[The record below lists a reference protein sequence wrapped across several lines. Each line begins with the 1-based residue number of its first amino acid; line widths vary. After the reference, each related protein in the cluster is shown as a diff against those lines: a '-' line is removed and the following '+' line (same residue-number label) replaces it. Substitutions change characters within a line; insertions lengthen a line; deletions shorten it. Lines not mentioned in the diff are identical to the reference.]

1 MDTGVS
7 VTALTPTCLFTGPEE
22 DPAQVVRVGVRR
34 TRPAGP
40 LVVRVEGPAVTT
52 PVPRLLRA
60 DAAEAYAV
68 VDGEADATGGTPGSG
83 ARPELADTV
92 EVSVALLP
100 GADATPGARHPVTA
114 RVGTP
119 YGLELASLEGELL
132 VAEPGWTLR
141 LVPHFHYDPMWWNT
155 QAAYTARWDVP
166 PGPGETEKGWEY
178 TGVPAFTLVPLHLQ
192 AARDDPAYRFV
203 LSEIDYLKP
212 FWDSHPQYR
221 DELRQLI
228 RTGRLE
234 IVGGTYNEP
243 STNLTGAE
251 TTVRSALHGLAFH
264 EGVLGARPR
273 TAWQLDVFGHDP
285 SFPALMAGAGLDS
298 AVLARGPHHQWG
310 PMMDTWGPA
319 ARPPDAMQLPAE
331 YEWLSPG
338 GEGLLLHYLPAHYS
352 AGWFSHLAA
361 GREEAAEQIVELY
374 GLLRRAAATKNV
386 LVPMGTDFSW
396 PHEWGT
402 EVQHLLARRY
412 TWPRVLHTG
421 PAEHFAAV
429 RAELTARVE
438 RPLPVTREMGP
449 VYSGKDVSY
458 ADVKQAQRAAENA
471 LQQAETFTAL
481 ARSAAGHAVPRDALD
496 KAWRHLL
503 HAAHHDGVTGTFSD
517 QVYLD
522 LLPTWREAYELAVRV
537 REGALRA
544 LAGRIDTRVPGAG
557 GGAEDVET
565 AAAETADAETAEPR
579 ERALAVPTLAV
590 TVFNPLSWERTDLVR
605 VQVELAPLGVRDAR
619 LIGLRD
625 AAGRLSPVHVEAAE
639 AERATVSFVARDVPA
654 LGHRTWWLTGCGTP
668 LSGGWKAQDPAEPYA
683 IGNAHYRVTADP
695 LRGGGPASVVELRS
709 GRELLTGGGVC
720 ELVVQDEYAAHPYF
734 GEGPWHLLPKG
745 PGTGSGAAPAD
756 DVRVERGPL
765 GSRIVARGRTGEVR
779 WRLTSTLWND
789 LDRLELTT
797 DVEEFTGSDQLLR
810 LRVPA
815 DVPGALPVGGTAA
828 AVVGRGF
835 AFPDADAGADHT
847 RAPWTL
853 DTPCLDFFALS
864 SVCRAELSAPDGSAA
879 GVRAFGAA
887 EIVLPDAGLPGYG
900 RPQEKEQAQ
909 EAGADGLR
917 ALVTALGRAG
927 ATSAPTRATGP
938 RWGDIAVDS
947 SLPDLRIAVGGPEEN
962 AFTAQVLASAHPA
975 YAEAVA
981 GAVKGCDGPYA
992 LVWVPARQALRAA
1005 WTPGLDLTGARD
1017 LCVAVLLAPDDDA
1030 MAALSALASDLARDG
1045 RIRAVHP
1052 VPDERADEHGE
1063 FEDRTVGVL
1072 VRGTPG
1078 FAVDTGGRLHS
1089 SLLRSSTGRPSGAWM
1104 DPPRRTAPDG
1114 SSFQLQHWTHRF
1126 EHALVAGDGD
1136 WRRVDLVRRGREF
1149 NSPLTAFAAS
1159 PAEGGLRDGQSL
1171 LTVEPAERLLVES
1184 VKVGGPGQDSL
1195 VVRLHET
1202 HGAPARPVFSGP
1214 VARGT
1219 ARMSDLRERPVDGPV
1234 RDVNGHATATVLFP
1248 LPAGP
1253 GAESAHE
1260 AHEVHQPVFSRYWL
1274 HNTGTAPLGDAPL
1287 SITVTPDELPC
1298 AGAPLN
1304 VQVTVSANRAPG
1316 GAPVTAALRVSA
1328 PDGWQVSWEECE
1340 VSLASDGHVSCP
1352 LRIEVPRSA
1361 RPGTHLVRV
1370 EARASA
1376 GAPASASV
1384 PASPASVED
1393 CLRVTVADPDGNG
1406 VPAAALTLVNTT
1418 EHIDVAP
1425 GGRTA
1430 LRFRLGNPLRSG
1442 VRGEILALSP
1452 YGAWELTSSRS
1463 VPVTVGPDS
1472 DEEVTLTVR
1481 PPLDTPPGTYWV
1493 AAKAACDGLVAYSP
1507 AVRVRVAPL
1516 S

>member
-7 VTALTPTCLFTGPEE
+7 VTGLTSTCLFTGPDD
-22 DPAQVVRVGVRR
+22 DPAQVVRVRVRR
-34 TRPAGP
+34 TRPVGP
-40 LVVRVEGPAVTT
+40 LVVRVEGQAVTT

-68 VDGEADATGGTPGSG
+68 VDSVVDSALDDAFTEAREPTGP
-83 ARPELADTV
+83 PELEDTV
-92 EVSVALLP
+92 EVSVALTP
-100 GADATPGARHPVTA
+100 GADAEPGARHPVTA
-114 RVGTP
+114 RVTTP
-119 YGLELASLEGELL
+119 YGLELASLEGEFT
-132 VAEPGWTLR
+132 VCEPGWTLR
-141 LVPHFHYDPMWWNT
+141 LVSHFHYDPMWWNT

-166 PGPGETEKGWEY
+166 LRPGEAEKGWEY

-212 FWDSHPQYR
+212 FWDTHPQYR
-221 DELRQLI
+221 AELRQLI
-228 RTGRLE
+228 HEGRLE

-264 EGVLGARPR
+264 EGVLGALPR

-361 GREEAAEQIVELY
+361 GRDEAAEQILELY
-374 GLLRRAAATKNV
+374 GLLQRAAATKNV
-386 LVPMGTDFSW
+386 LIPMGTDFSW
-396 PHEWGT
+396 PHEWGM
-402 EVQHLLARRY
+402 EVQHHLSRRY

-429 RAELTARVE
+429 RAELAARGE

-449 VYSGKDVSY
+449 VYSGKDVTY

-471 LQQAETFTAL
+471 LQQAETFAAL
-481 ARSAAGHAVPRDALD
+481 ARSVAGHAVPQDALD

-522 LLPTWREAYELAVRV
+522 LLPTWREAYELADLT

-544 LAGRIDTRVPGAG
+544 LAGRIDTRAPRVEGHTEEAHS
-557 GGAEDVET
+557 EDARVE
-565 AAAETADAETAEPR
+565 DGV
-579 ERALAVPTLAV
+579 LAPAPLAV

-605 VQVELAPLGVRDAR
+605 VQVELADLGVRDVR

-625 AAGRLSPVHVEAAE
+625 AAGRVSPVHVEAAD
-639 AERATVSFVARDVPA
+639 ADRATVSFVARDVPA
-654 LGHRTWWLTGCGTP
+654 LGHRTWWLAACDAP
-668 LSGGWKAQDPAEPYA
+668 VSGGWRAGAASEPYA
-683 IGNAHYRVTADP
+683 IGNAHYRVVADP
-695 LRGGGPASVVELRS
+695 LRGGGPASIVEAVS

-720 ELVVQDEYAAHPYF
+720 ELVVQEEYAAHPHF

-745 PGTGSGAAPAD
+745 PGTGSGAAPARS
-756 DVRVERGPL
+756 VRVERGPL
-765 GSRIVARGRTGEVR
+765 GSRIVASGRTRGVR
-779 WRLTSTLWND
+779 WRLSSTLWD
-789 LDRLELTT
+789 GLDRLELTT
-797 DVEEFTGSDQLLR
+797 DIVEFTGSDQLVR

-815 DVPGALPVGGTAA
+815 DVPGALPVGETAA

-835 AFPDADAGADHT
+835 AFPDVDAGADHT

-864 SVCRAELSAPDGSAA
+864 SVCRAELAAPDGSPA

-900 RPQEKEQAQ
+900 RPEAEG
-909 EAGADGLR
+909 AGADDGLR

-927 ATSAPTRATGP
+927 VTSAPTRAAGP

-947 SLPDLRIAVGGPEEN
+947 SLPDLRIAVGGPDEN
-962 AFTAQVLASAHPA
+962 AFTGEVVAL
-975 YAEAVA
+975 A
-981 GAVKGCDGPYA
+981 GAEYADAIARAAKASDGPYA
-992 LVWVPARQALRAA
+992 LVWVPGRQALRAA
-1005 WTPGLDLTGARD
+1005 WTPGCDLTGARD
-1017 LCVAVLLAPDDDA
+1017 LSVAVLLAPDGDLA
-1030 MAALSALASDLARDG
+1030 GALAALADDVAKDG

-1052 VPDERADEHGE
+1052 LADEQAQEHGA

-1078 FAVDTGGRLHS
+1078 FAVDTAGRLHS
-1089 SLLRSSTGRPSGAWM
+1089 SLLRSSTGRPSGEWM

-1136 WRRVDLVRRGREF
+1136 WRRADLVRRGREF
-1149 NSPLTAFAAS
+1149 NNPLTAVAS
-1159 PAEGGLRDGQSL
+1159 APTGGELSDGQPL
-1171 LTVEPAERLLVES
+1171 LAVEPAERLLVES
-1184 VKVGGPGQDSL
+1184 VKVGGPGQDAL

-1202 HGAPARPVFSGP
+1202 HGDTARPELSGPAVHGPAR
-1214 VARGT
+1214 A
-1219 ARMSDLRERPVDGPV
+1219 ADLRERPVDGGPA
-1234 RDVNGHATATVLFP
+1234 RDVAGHATATVLVP
-1248 LPAGP
+1248 LPP
-1253 GAESAHE
+1253 GAGAEPAHE
-1260 AHEVHQPVFSRYWL
+1260 EHRPVFSRYWL
-1274 HNTGTAPLGDAPL
+1274 HNTGTAPLGNAPL
-1287 SITVTPDELPC
+1287 SVTVTPDELPST
-1298 AGAPLN
+1298 GRPLD
-1304 VQVTVSANRAPG
+1304 VQVTVSANRAPDG
-1316 GAPVTAALRVSA
+1316 EPVDATVRVSV
-1328 PDGWQVSWEECE
+1328 PDDWTSSWTQRDM
-1340 VSLASDGHVSCP
+1340 SLPSDGHASLP
-1352 LRIEVPRSA
+1352 LRITVPKSA
-1361 RPGTHLVRV
+1361 PPGAHLVRV
-1370 EARASA
+1370 GVGAAA
-1376 GAPASASV
+1376 GGSV
-1384 PASPASVED
+1384 EDLATVED
-1393 CLRVTVADPDGNG
+1393 CLTVTVPAPDGSDT
-1406 VPAAALTLVNTT
+1406 PAAALTLTGGTDSV
-1418 EHIDVAP
+1418 DVTP
-1425 GGRTA
+1425 GGRTT
-1430 LRFRLGNPLRSG
+1430 LRFTLSNPLRTG
-1442 VRGEILALSP
+1442 VHGEILTLSP
-1452 YGAWELTSSRS
+1452 YGAWELVAARA
-1463 VPVTVGPDS
+1463 VPVAVGPDAVQ
-1472 DEEVTLTVR
+1472 EVALTVQ

-1493 AAKAACDGLVAYSP
+1493 AAKAVCDGLVAYGP
-1507 AVRVRVAPL
+1507 AVRIRVAPAP
-1516 S
+1516 SAPTHP